1 MSNKQPIEQVASTAA
16 RATDR
21 LAANAQSGI
30 DATRELA
37 NDALDKASSRVTTLR
52 DEMQPAIEAVSS
64 RVQDMAARGMAAAAE
79 TRDLA
84 REKLANLVRA
94 LHRIDPDVDDDRAFA
109 NVFAANESRT
119 PYRRDQNVGFLRNAC

>member
-1 MSNKQPIEQVASTAA
+1 MTSDHDSTRRNVMTALAA
-16 RATDR
+16 LPLGAAT
-21 LAANAQSGI
+21 AANAQSGI

-52 DEMQPAIEAVSS
+52 DDMQPAIEAVSS

-84 REKLANLVRA
+84 REKLAEASDHTSAYVAEKPFKAMA
-94 LHRIDPDVDDDRAFA
+94 L
-109 NVFAANESRT
+109 AAAAGALLAMLW
-119 PYRRDQNVGFLRNAC
+119 RRR